1 MPQNQFITHKGI
13 KNEVVINLVNKH
25 EAAKILGISPSTL
38 KQYRLA
44 HNSTL
49 VEGIHYHIWNQRT
62 IRYNPDLMADWAI
75 NRSNPKAHQQTIERY
90 LSSFASKQPRVKERQ
105 ANGK

>member
-1 MPQNQFITHKGI
+1 MPKNRFISA
-13 KNEVVINLVNKH
+13 NEINTGVVIKLVNKH

-44 HNSTL
+44 QNSTL
-49 VEGIHYHIWNQRT
+49 VEGIHYHVWNQRT

-75 NRSNPKAHQQTIERY
+75 NRSNPKAHQQTIEKY
-90 LSSFASKQPRVKERQ
+90 LSSLASKQPRARGRK
-105 ANGK
+105 AG

>member
-1 MPQNQFITHKGI
+1 MPQDRFISHSGI
-13 KNEVVINLVNKH
+13 NTDVVIKLVNKH

-44 HNSTL
+44 ENSTL
-49 VEGIHYHIWNQRT
+49 IEGIHYHVWNQRT

-75 NRSNPKAHQQTIERY
+75 NRSNPKAHQQMIEKY
-90 LSSFASKQPRVKERQ
+90 LSSLASKQPRVK
-105 ANGK
+105 GKVS